1 MIHRIRLVLRE
12 EVDYVEDGDSSVDLH
27 NLANYPDGYMDHIH
41 MLRDLYAADLVH
53 ILVGRSDVSGTAQ
66 RGGEFGLTANFV
78 HLTFAHELGHNMGL
92 RHDRYASGVP
102 RTGFRYGYVNQR
114 AFEPGAPESAR
125 WRTIM
130 AYNGQC
136 EYVGGFHCARIPYFS
151 NPDRTYNG
159 DPMGVPVDHPST
171 GMGGPADAV
180 RALNG
185 RREITAN
192 FRRSSTSPTPRVG
205 LTLSPHWLSEN
216 GGVTTVTATL
226 HRASS
231 ADTTLTV
238 STSPDDA
245 VTVSGD
251 GSLTIPAGQTVSV
264 GDVTITGVDNGDQT
278 GDVMVTISATVT
290 NTSSLGVI
298 APEPVELAVADDE
311 TTPVVTLSLSPD
323 KIVEGGE
330 ASVVTATLDN
340 RSIAETT
347 VTVSASPA

>member
-1 MIHRIRLVLRE
+1 
-12 EVDYVEDGDSSVDLH
+12 
-27 NLANYPDGYMDHIH
+27 
-41 MLRDLYAADLVH
+41 
-53 ILVGRSDVSGTAQ
+53 
-66 RGGEFGLTANFV
+66 
-78 HLTFAHELGHNMGL
+78 
-92 RHDRYASGVP
+92 
-102 RTGFRYGYVNQR
+102 
-114 AFEPGAPESAR
+114 
-125 WRTIM
+125 
-130 AYNGQC
+130 
-136 EYVGGFHCARIPYFS
+136 
-151 NPDRTYNG
+151 
-159 DPMGVPVDHPST
+159 
-171 GMGGPADAV
+171 MGGPADAV
-180 RALNG
+180 RGLNG

-205 LTLSPHWLSEN
+205 LTPSPHWLSEN

-298 APEPVELAVADDE
+298 APEPVDLAVADDE

-330 ASVVTATLDN
+330 ASVMTATLDN

-347 VTVSASPA
+347 VTVSASPAEAVAINGSNLVVIPAGQKEINTILRLNPLDDAQFAESKKSATVSGTATNPHGVAGPETVTLTIIDGDGPYFAALPQGICYRSGAIASRRCYRNQVVAS